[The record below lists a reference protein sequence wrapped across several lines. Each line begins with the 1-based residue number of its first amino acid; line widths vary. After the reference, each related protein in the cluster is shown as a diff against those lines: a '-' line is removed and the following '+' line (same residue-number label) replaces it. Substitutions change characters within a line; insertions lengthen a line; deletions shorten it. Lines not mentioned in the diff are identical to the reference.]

1 MLGSIHWDHS
11 PEILNVGQ
19 LTDGFLERIK
29 AVDCKSPPLATFEY
43 QWRFLQW
50 GFLDRERER
59 ERFFWR
65 CESTVKHHLGGTFIM
80 WHFECHLAKREK
92 PDDCYRWLSDLLVR
106 VDKEVPSCFYQR
118 NVELGLNFPLLTRL
132 FNCLFLLLFWVFF
145 RFFCGSLVF
154 PYFLFVF
161 WLKSSHVYFWFH
173 VRPFEPPPPI
183 LMVSIYSDG
192 TFLCCTGFF
201 WNLNF
206 WRILNLQLRLFSGIF
221 SVCAFVGLRIKKGK
235 RKNGFLNG
243 FFYFREGSQFPI
255 GLFYIILLVRLWFP
269 IPNWLINSWL
279 IDSRLIGHLELS
291 RSSLEGIQK
300 FKHL

>member
-1 MLGSIHWDHS
+1 MSLFVAF
-11 PEILNVGQ
+11 L
-19 LTDGFLERIK
+19 GFLSIFLWLSSFS
-29 AVDCKSPPLATFEY
+29 VFSF
-43 QWRFLQW
+43 RFLV
-50 GFLDRERER
+50 E
-59 ERFFWR
+59 
-65 CESTVKHHLGGTFIM
+65 I
-80 WHFECHLAKREK
+80 
-92 PDDCYRWLSDLLVR
+92 
-106 VDKEVPSCFYQR
+106 VP
-118 NVELGLNFPLLTRL
+118 RL
-132 FNCLFLLLFWVFF
+132 FLVSCSAFWN
-145 RFFCGSLVF
+145 
-154 PYFLFVF
+154 
-161 WLKSSHVYFWFH
+161 
-173 VRPFEPPPPI
+173 PPPI

-269 IPNWLINSWL
+269 IPNWLIDSWL